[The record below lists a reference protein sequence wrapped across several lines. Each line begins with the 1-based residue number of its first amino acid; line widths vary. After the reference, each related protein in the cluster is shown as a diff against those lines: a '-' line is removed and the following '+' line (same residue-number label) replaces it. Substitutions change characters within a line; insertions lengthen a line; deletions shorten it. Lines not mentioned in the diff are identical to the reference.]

1 MFITHPLLL
10 LRPNLSRPEQE
21 RVVQICSHILSV
33 SANKLFHVFNEN
45 MQVLG
50 KVDAGFTQW
59 RGTMLSVSLT
69 IGFMILLNLDLF
81 QPGACLVFAGH
92 LKGRRE
98 VGLPPSGDLQEA
110 ALPVH
115 AQPCHCQEVPLPGES
130 RKEGKL

>member
-1 MFITHPLLL
+1 
-10 LRPNLSRPEQE
+10 
-21 RVVQICSHILSV
+21 
-33 SANKLFHVFNEN
+33 

-69 IGFMILLNLDLF
+69 TGFMIFLNLDLF

-130 RKEGKL
+130 RTEGKLGEEIKDFLSQGFTPLTEEGRRGKQLEEEKAKNQRQENA